1 MCSFCSISCLPYSI
15 FCIHLKKL
23 LSAIVIS
30 LHLEEKRLFDSFSAV
45 SQISLTLYVVISIV
59 LQGKT
64 KPLQFIS
71 IQNCNLLILQ
81 YIYLYYWYTCTV
93 YYIFK
98 PVVIAVRTT
107 AVFIVVFCL
116 EAVVSQLTS
125 SPDDPTIAN
134 ETSDLTLMWKYN
146 AVGSILFA
154 TFVRGGD
161 RIARRVGANDII
173 VEAKYQ
179 DRFRANISD
188 SQAWLKILRVQRSDE
203 GMYDFRLEPGAGDT
217 ISGQLKLI
225 VHCKCL
231 PLLIQIKV
239 FIQ

>member
-1 MCSFCSISCLPYSI
+1 M
-15 FCIHLKKL
+15 
-23 LSAIVIS
+23 
-30 LHLEEKRLFDSFSAV
+30 
-45 SQISLTLYVVISIV
+45 
-59 LQGKT
+59 
-64 KPLQFIS
+64 
-71 IQNCNLLILQ
+71 
-81 YIYLYYWYTCTV
+81 
-93 YYIFK
+93 YYIFE
-98 PVVIAVRTT
+98 PLVIAVKTT

-217 ISGQLKLI
+217 ISGQLELI

>member
-1 MCSFCSISCLPYSI
+1 M
-15 FCIHLKKL
+15 
-23 LSAIVIS
+23 
-30 LHLEEKRLFDSFSAV
+30 
-45 SQISLTLYVVISIV
+45 
-59 LQGKT
+59 
-64 KPLQFIS
+64 
-71 IQNCNLLILQ
+71 
-81 YIYLYYWYTCTV
+81 
-93 YYIFK
+93 YYIFE
-98 PVVIAVRTT
+98 PLVIAVKTT

-125 SPDDPTIAN
+125 NPDDPTIAN

-146 AVGSILFA
+146 AVGFILLA
-154 TFVRGGD
+154 TFGGD
-161 RIARRVGANDII
+161 GNRIARRVGANDII

-203 GMYDFRLEPGAGDT
+203 GMYEFRLEPTAGNT
-217 ISGQLKLI
+217 FSGDLELI

-239 FIQ
+239 FI

>member
-1 MCSFCSISCLPYSI
+1 M
-15 FCIHLKKL
+15 
-23 LSAIVIS
+23 
-30 LHLEEKRLFDSFSAV
+30 
-45 SQISLTLYVVISIV
+45 
-59 LQGKT
+59 
-64 KPLQFIS
+64 
-71 IQNCNLLILQ
+71 
-81 YIYLYYWYTCTV
+81 
-93 YYIFK
+93 
-98 PVVIAVRTT
+98 VIAVRTT
-107 AVFIVVFCL
+107 AVFIAVFCL

-146 AVGSILFA
+146 AVSSIIVA
-154 TFVRGGD
+154 TFGNITGGGDD

-203 GMYDFRLEPGAGDT
+203 GMYEFRLERGDGDGIPIT
-217 ISGQLKLI
+217 DQLELI
-225 VHCKCL
+225 VRCKCL

>member
-1 MCSFCSISCLPYSI
+1 M
-15 FCIHLKKL
+15 
-23 LSAIVIS
+23 
-30 LHLEEKRLFDSFSAV
+30 
-45 SQISLTLYVVISIV
+45 
-59 LQGKT
+59 
-64 KPLQFIS
+64 
-71 IQNCNLLILQ
+71 
-81 YIYLYYWYTCTV
+81 

-98 PVVIAVRTT
+98 PLVIAVRAT

-116 EAVVSQLTS
+116 EAVVSQLIS

-146 AVGSILFA
+146 AVGSIIVA
-154 TFVRGGD
+154 TFVGVGG
-161 RIARRVGANDII
+161 RIARRVGANDIM

-203 GMYDFRLEPGAGDT
+203 GMYEFRLEPGAGNT
-217 ISGQLKLI
+217 IASQLELI

-239 FIQ
+239 FI

>member
-1 MCSFCSISCLPYSI
+1 M
-15 FCIHLKKL
+15 
-23 LSAIVIS
+23 
-30 LHLEEKRLFDSFSAV
+30 
-45 SQISLTLYVVISIV
+45 
-59 LQGKT
+59 
-64 KPLQFIS
+64 
-71 IQNCNLLILQ
+71 NLW
-81 YIYLYYWYTCTV
+81 YI
-93 YYIFK
+93 
-98 PVVIAVRTT
+98 RTT
-107 AVFIVVFCL
+107 TVFIVVFCL

-146 AVGSILFA
+146 AVGSIIIA
-154 TFVRGGD
+154 TFGSITGGGVGD
-161 RIARRVGANDII
+161 RIARRVGVNDIMI
-173 VEAKYQ
+173 EAKYQ

-203 GMYDFRLEPGAGDT
+203 GMYDFRLEPGAGSS
-217 ISGQLKLI
+217 ISGQLRLI

>member
-1 MCSFCSISCLPYSI
+1 MYSV
-15 FCIHLKKL
+15 H
-23 LSAIVIS
+23 
-30 LHLEEKRLFDSFSAV
+30 E
-45 SQISLTLYVVISIV
+45 
-59 LQGKT
+59 
-64 KPLQFIS
+64 PL
-71 IQNCNLLILQ
+71 
-81 YIYLYYWYTCTV
+81 
-93 YYIFK
+93 
-98 PVVIAVRTT
+98 VIAVKTT

-154 TFVRGGD
+154 TFGGD
-161 RIARRVGANDII
+161 GNRIARRVGVNDIM

-203 GMYDFRLEPGAGDT
+203 GLYEFRLEPGAGET
-217 ISGQLKLI
+217 ISGELRLI
-225 VHCKCL
+225 VQCKCL

>member
-1 MCSFCSISCLPYSI
+1 M
-15 FCIHLKKL
+15 
-23 LSAIVIS
+23 
-30 LHLEEKRLFDSFSAV
+30 
-45 SQISLTLYVVISIV
+45 
-59 LQGKT
+59 
-64 KPLQFIS
+64 
-71 IQNCNLLILQ
+71 
-81 YIYLYYWYTCTV
+81 
-93 YYIFK
+93 
-98 PVVIAVRTT
+98 
-107 AVFIVVFCL
+107 
-116 EAVVSQLTS
+116 VSQLTS

-146 AVGSILFA
+146 AVGSIIVASFA
-154 TFVRGGD
+154 NITDGGVGD

-203 GMYDFRLEPGAGDT
+203 GMYEFWLEPGTGNT
-217 ISGQLKLI
+217 ISGQLRLI